1 MTRTMMDPSG
11 TTPETSRWLHRLAV
25 LTVCAALPLLVLGSL
40 VTTLRAGMADR
51 KWPSQPL
58 YLFTG
63 DVAGDAQ
70 QSGYAPSLYV
80 LEHAH
85 RFAGWVVGFL
95 SVALCVSLWIAER
108 RLWLRWVG
116 TGAMLAVGVQGF
128 LGGGRVLLNDW
139 LGTDL
144 ATTHGCVAQLV
155 FALLVS
161 VALFTSSWWRAALAR
176 SRSRRL
182 PAWALG
188 VSGLVFVQIIFGAI
202 VRHSYLR
209 LAQRLHFLL
218 AFAVLAAVLWL
229 LLIVREEAAGDR
241 RFWWTGHFL
250 AVVLVLQLSLGVEA
264 WMMRFGSGEL
274 PEMQRVMALGPALV
288 RTLHFACGTLLFA
301 STVVLTLLARQQSP
315 RPVAVSSPRR
325 QEVLEGVA

>member
-1 MTRTMMDPSG
+1 MMDFP
-11 TTPETSRWLHRLAV
+11 TPETSRWPHRLAV

-40 VTTLRAGMADR
+40 VTTLRAGMADK

-58 YLFTG
+58 YVLTG
-63 DVAGDAQ
+63 DVAADAQ
-70 QSGYAPSLYV
+70 QSGYAPSMYI

-85 RFAGWVVGFL
+85 RFAGWIVGFL
-95 SVALCVSLWIAER
+95 SIALCVSLWIAER
-108 RLWLRWVG
+108 RRWVRWVG

-128 LGGGRVLLNDW
+128 LGGGRVLLNEW
-139 LGTDL
+139 LGRDL

-161 VALFTSSWWRAALAR
+161 TALFTSSWWTAAPAQ
-176 SRSRRL
+176 SHTARL
-182 PAWALG
+182 PGWTLG
-188 VSGLVFVQIIFGAI
+188 VCALVFVQIIFGAI
-202 VRHSYLR
+202 VRHSFLR

-229 LLIVREEAAGDR
+229 LLVIREEATGDR
-241 RFWWTGHFL
+241 RFRWTGHFL

-264 WMMRFGSGEL
+264 WMIRFGSGVL
-274 PEMQRVMALGPALV
+274 PDLQRVTMGAAIV

-301 STVVLTLLARQQSP
+301 STVVLGLLARQPSALP
-315 RPVAVSSPRR
+315 RPVPAQRR
-325 QEVLEGVA
+325 GEVLEGVA